1 MIDNLY
7 TTNGVMQA
15 MLTDGEFSKQVGKC
29 IERFSRRDWGDL
41 CESDKRMNDNADI
54 LKDRIVAKYETKLDP
69 IYIITE
75 WDKSATTVLFTKEY

>member
-29 IERFSRRDWGDL
+29 IERFSQRDWGDL
-41 CESDKRMNDNADI
+41 CEDDKRMNDNANI